1 LSIEKVILSIEGMSC
16 ASCALSIEKALKRID
31 GVKTV
36 NVNLM
41 TEKALIV
48 GTDLEPGMLIQVVKN
63 AGYDA
68 SLDSV
73 EKNKE
78 DLMKNTK
85 IYQVNGMSCAACAIN
100 VEKALKKIPGVIAAN
115 VNIATEK
122 ANVTI
127 DPDIASEREM
137 VKAVQN
143 AGYELVINQ
152 NSHSLDQDDSQQKL
166 QKAKSKMIWAWTITA
181 PLSLLM
187 IFHMSGLAIPYF
199 RAISLIAS
207 FIVIFVVGK
216 DLIKSGF
223 IAILHRSF
231 NMDVLI
237 FLGVCASYL
246 SGILLIFGE
255 QIADYSAVGA
265 MIMGF
270 YLIGQY
276 LESLAKGK
284 ASEAIKKLISM
295 NIKTANL
302 INENG
307 DIVPIDAKNLV
318 VGDVVLVKPSQA
330 VPADGIIIEG
340 ETTIDESMVTGEFLP
355 KTKTVGDRVIG
366 SCINQSGVIK
376 VRITSVGEDTFLS
389 QMIKLVEEAMGTKVP
404 IQRFA
409 DKVVGIFVP
418 FVLIVSLATFLFWI
432 LDPKT
437 THAISL
443 WGASILPWVNPNLN
457 ALSAAVFA
465 SVATLV
471 VACPCALGLATPT
484 ALMVGSGLGASHGI
498 LIRTG
503 DALQGAKDIDTIIFD
518 KTGTLTTGKIA
529 VSEIYSTIDKS
540 EFLRLVASVE
550 NYSEHPL
557 AKAIV
562 DYAKSANIVLENEVN
577 VEIKPG
583 LGIKGTVLNK
593 TIIIGNANYLK
604 TFGLSLPEDAI
615 VHYKTSSF
623 VMDINGNYLGYITFK
638 DTLKENAKKV
648 ILELKNM
655 GIRTVMLT
663 GDNESSA
670 KQVART
676 FSLDE
681 VYYNLLPQEKLE
693 YIKKFQQGHIV
704 AMVGDG
710 INDAP
715 ALKQANIGIAIGS
728 GTDIAKEASDI
739 TLVGSDLESLVK
751 AIKLSRATFNKI
763 KQNLFWAFIYNIIA
777 IPIAALGLLHPAI
790 AEAAMAASSV
800 NVVTNSLR
808 LKKYKF

>member
-1 LSIEKVILSIEGMSC
+1 MSTDKVTLSLEGTSC
-16 ASCALSIEKALKRID
+16 ASCALSIEKALKKID

-41 TEKALIV
+41 TEKASIV
-48 GTDLEPGMLIQVVKN
+48 GTDLEPGILIQVIKN

-73 EKNKE
+73 EKDEKDSME
-78 DLMKNTK
+78 STK

-100 VEKALKKIPGVIAAN
+100 VEKALKKTPGVISAN
-115 VNIATEK
+115 VNIATQK
-122 ANVTI
+122 AHVTI
-127 DPDIASEREM
+127 DPGIVSEREM
-137 VKAVQN
+137 AKAVQN

-152 NSHSLDQDDSQQKL
+152 NSRSLSQDDSQQKL
-166 QKAKSKMIWAWTITA
+166 QKAKSKMIWAWIIGA

-187 IFHMSGLAIPYF
+187 IFHMSGLTIPYF
-199 RAISLIAS
+199 GAISLVAS

-223 IAILHRSF
+223 AAILHRSF

-246 SGILLIFGE
+246 SGILSILGE

-276 LESLAKGK
+276 LEAKAKGK

-295 NIKTANL
+295 NVKTANL
-302 INENG
+302 IDDNG
-307 DIVPIDAKNLV
+307 DIVSIDTKNLV

-330 VPADGIIIEG
+330 VPADGMIIEG
-340 ETTIDESMVTGEFLP
+340 ETTIDESMVTGESLP

-376 VRITSVGEDTFLS
+376 VKITSVGEDTFLS
-389 QMIKLVEEAMGTKVP
+389 QMIKLVEEAIGTKVP

-503 DALQGAKDIDTIIFD
+503 DALQGAKDIDTVIFD
-518 KTGTLTTGKIA
+518 KTGTLTTGKIT

-540 EFLRLVASVE
+540 EFLRLVASIE

-557 AKAIV
+557 SKAIV
-562 DYAKSANIVLENEVN
+562 DYAKSANIVLENALN

-583 LGIKGTVLNK
+583 LGIKGTVLDK
-593 TIIIGNANYLK
+593 TILIGNANYIK
-604 TFGLSLPEDAI
+604 TFGLSLPEEAVVQD
-615 VHYKTSSF
+615 KTSSF

-638 DTLKENAKKV
+638 DALKENAKKV
-648 ILELKNM
+648 MLELKNM

-670 KQVART
+670 KQVANI
-676 FSLDE
+676 LGIDE

-693 YIKKFQQGHIV
+693 HIKKFQQGHVV

-739 TLVGSDLESLVK
+739 TLVGSDLEALVK
-751 AIKLSRATFNKI
+751 AIKLSKATFNKI